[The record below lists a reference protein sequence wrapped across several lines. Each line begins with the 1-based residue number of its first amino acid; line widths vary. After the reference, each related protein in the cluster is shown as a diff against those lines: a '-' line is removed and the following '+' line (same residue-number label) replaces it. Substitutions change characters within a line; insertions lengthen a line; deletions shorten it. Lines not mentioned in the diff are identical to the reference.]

1 MISKAKK
8 FRNKASGIG
17 LAVLLAI
24 TSIVQNPQ
32 LVVHAQDV
40 SNTEKEEKTIEAQV
54 IVTKYENLWQNKSNP
69 DAIPPI
75 YVTAGIPVIWYVDVP
90 EDIAVKGCRS
100 TLKIPDIGWGTDTRN
115 REEGHLQLTNGRN
128 LIQRPDANEGDVV
141 LFTPKETG
149 DIIFTCWMGSGCH
162 RNYIRVVE
170 NAYQYTDTVTAT
182 AIAVTNTPKVE
193 ATQTPVTV
201 SPTAITT
208 SAIVASNTPAT
219 VSPTSIEATAT
230 SNVIAPSF
238 VPATTAPSGS
248 GGGSISIP
256 DTTNAQVIITK
267 YSDLWQSK
275 DADDFSSPIYVTA
288 GIPVI
293 WYVDVPEDV
302 KVKGCGSTIKIPG
315 IGWGTDSYN
324 KEEGH
329 LQLTNGRN
337 LIQRPNAKAGDL
349 ILFTPTEKTDILF
362 TCWMGSGCHKNYIR
376 VVANTQTPAPT
387 KTPSATQTGIGS
399 QTSGISQT
407 PGTSGQSQTSNSGYS
422 AGTSGQSQSSGTSQ
436 NQTSGATATQVP
448 TVVPTIAPVTTVTPS
463 AVLATQVPSGTAI
476 QETDSVASQSAIVP
490 DSQLTTEDV
499 PSLPSTDN
507 NEKTPVLKN
516 TYSKLKAG
524 AIAKIIVENAGTETI
539 KFKSLNKKIATVNA
553 DGTVTA
559 LKKGTA
565 TIQVTVGAI
574 TLTYKVKVTSN
585 PFLSKKVVT
594 VKKGKT
600 ATITVNGKAANT
612 SLQYAK
618 SKLVKISTNKKQTSL
633 KIKGL
638 KTGTTKLKIKINGV
652 VVTLKITVKK

>member
-1 MISKAKK
+1 MISKVKK

-100 TLKIPDIGWGTDTRN
+100 TLKIPGIGWGTDTRN

-193 ATQTPVTV
+193 ATQTPVIV

-208 SAIVASNTPAT
+208 SAIVASN
-219 VSPTSIEATAT
+219 
-230 SNVIAPSF
+230 
-238 VPATTAPSGS
+238 S

-399 QTSGISQT
+399 QTSGTSQT

-422 AGTSGQSQSSGTSQ
+422 AGTSGQSQSSATSQ

-553 DGTVTA
+553 NGTVTA

-565 TIQVTVGAI
+565 TIQVIVGAI

>member
-1 MISKAKK
+1 MISKVKK

-100 TLKIPDIGWGTDTRN
+100 TLKIPGIGWGTDTRN

-193 ATQTPVTV
+193 ATQTPVIV

-208 SAIVASNTPAT
+208 SAIVASN
-219 VSPTSIEATAT
+219 
-230 SNVIAPSF
+230 
-238 VPATTAPSGS
+238 
-248 GGGSISIP
+248 
-256 DTTNAQVIITK
+256 
-267 YSDLWQSK
+267 
-275 DADDFSSPIYVTA
+275 
-288 GIPVI
+288 
-293 WYVDVPEDV
+293 
-302 KVKGCGSTIKIPG
+302 
-315 IGWGTDSYN
+315 
-324 KEEGH
+324 
-329 LQLTNGRN
+329 
-337 LIQRPNAKAGDL
+337 
-349 ILFTPTEKTDILF
+349 
-362 TCWMGSGCHKNYIR
+362 
-376 VVANTQTPAPT
+376 
-387 KTPSATQTGIGS
+387 
-399 QTSGISQT
+399 
-407 PGTSGQSQTSNSGYS
+407 
-422 AGTSGQSQSSGTSQ
+422 
-436 NQTSGATATQVP
+436 
-448 TVVPTIAPVTTVTPS
+448 
-463 AVLATQVPSGTAI
+463 
-476 QETDSVASQSAIVP
+476 
-490 DSQLTTEDV
+490 
-499 PSLPSTDN
+499 
-507 NEKTPVLKN
+507 TPVLKN

-565 TIQVTVGAI
+565 TIQVTVGTI

>member
-100 TLKIPDIGWGTDTRN
+100 TLKIPGIGWGTDTRN

-208 SAIVASNTPAT
+208 SAIVESN
-219 VSPTSIEATAT
+219 
-230 SNVIAPSF
+230 
-238 VPATTAPSGS
+238 S

-399 QTSGISQT
+399 QTS
-407 PGTSGQSQTSNSGYS
+407 
-422 AGTSGQSQSSGTSQ
+422 GTSGQSQSSGTSQ